1 MEEKMIFSEYQERIF
16 KRNLDVI
23 QALQQGL
30 TPKEVAKSFHLSL
43 ATVYNI
49 RALVH
54 KSGSVRSLVPKSKA
68 PKTKPIY
75 DSVIISLID
84 KVREETGF
92 GAEKIYDYLVDHS
105 AQYNLDP
112 AVIPRTRK
120 IHQILK
126 DQGKITQRISKQN
139 IYKPDYYHTR
149 RTEKPND
156 IVEVDIKSDHYL
168 EKKPVIVH
176 AIIDICSKVTTVN
189 VDHPQ
194 TAGAAALNLIEH
206 IYQWG
211 LPRVIKTD
219 NDMIFLGQIEGASLG
234 LFTRLCLFLGSEHI
248 CIPVHS
254 PRWNPFIESFF
265 NTWDREFF
273 NHTYH
278 FGRDALVQGNRGF
291 LIRYHSKRSHQ
302 GLKKRDHNPDKIKFP
317 QTFHQQYAPINYP
330 SWDKKELIQLIKNSS
345 IPLVKGKV
353 SFIRKLPETGAIR
366 FKGNQFTLP
375 KSFSGMMIK
384 GSIEVD
390 PTKSPFKVKFY
401 YRDHV
406 ICQSHYHLQKYDVKS
421 LRKF

>member
-1 MEEKMIFSEYQERIF
+1 MIISEYQERIF

-23 QALQQGL
+23 KALEQGL

-43 ATVYNI
+43 AMVYKI
-49 RALVH
+49 RELAK

-75 DSVIISLID
+75 DSVVISLID

-105 AQYNLDP
+105 AQYKIDP

-120 IHQILK
+120 IHKILRE
-126 DQGKITQRISKQN
+126 QGKISQRISKQN

-156 IVEVDIKSDHYL
+156 ILEVDIKSDHYL

-176 AIIDICSKVTTVN
+176 GIIDICSKVTTVN
-189 VDHPQ
+189 VDYPQ
-194 TAGAAALNLIEH
+194 TAGAAALNLIDH

-219 NDMIFLGQIEGASLG
+219 NDMIFLGQIEGASFG
-234 LFTRLCLFLGSEHI
+234 LFTRLCLLLGSEHI
-248 CIPVHS
+248 FIPVHS

-273 NHTYH
+273 NHTHH

-291 LIRYHSKRSHQ
+291 LIRYHTKRSHQ
-302 GLKKRDHNPDKIKFP
+302 GLKKLDHNPDKIKIP
-317 QTFHQQYAPINYP
+317 QTFHQQYATINYP
-330 SWDKKELIQLIKNSS
+330 SWDKEELIQLIKNGS
-345 IPLVKGKV
+345 IPLVKGKI
-353 SFIRKLPETGAIR
+353 SFIRKVPETAILR

-390 PTKSPFKVKFY
+390 PPKSPYKVKFY
-401 YRDHV
+401 YRDHI
-406 ICQSHYHLQKYDVKS
+406 ICQSHYHFQKYDVKS

>member
-1 MEEKMIFSEYQERIF
+1 MRISEYQERIF

-23 QALQQGL
+23 RALQQGL

-49 RALVH
+49 QGLA
-54 KSGSVRSLVPKSKA
+54 KEPGSIRCLVPKSKA

-75 DSVIISLID
+75 DSVVISLINQ
-84 KVREETGF
+84 VREETGF

-105 AQYNLDP
+105 VQYNIDP

-126 DQGKITQRISKQN
+126 EKGKITPQISKKN

-149 RTEKPND
+149 CTEKPND

-189 VDHPQ
+189 VDFPQ
-194 TAGAAALNLIEH
+194 TAGAASFNLIDH

-219 NDMIFLGQIEGASLG
+219 NDMIFLGQIEGASFG
-234 LFTRLCLFLGSEHI
+234 LFTRLCLLLGCEQI
-248 CIPVHS
+248 FIPIHS

-278 FGRDALVQGNRGF
+278 YGRDALIQGNRGF

-317 QTFHQQYAPINYP
+317 QTFHQQYAQINYP
-330 SWDKKELIQLIKNSS
+330 SRDKEELIQLIKTSL
-345 IPLVKGKV
+345 IPLVKGKI
-353 SFIRKLPETGAIR
+353 SFIRKVPESAIIR
-366 FKGNQFTLP
+366 FKGNQFKLP

-384 GSIEVD
+384 GSIEID
-390 PTKSPFKVKFY
+390 PSKSPFKVKFY
-401 YRDHV
+401 YRDHM
-406 ICQSHYHLQKYDVKS
+406 ICQSDYHLYKYDVKS
-421 LRKF
+421 LGKF

>member
-1 MEEKMIFSEYQERIF
+1 MEEKMRISEYQERIF

-23 QALQQGL
+23 KALEQGL

-49 RALVH
+49 RRLASE
-54 KSGSVRSLVPKSKA
+54 SGSIRCLVPKSKA
-68 PKTKPIY
+68 PRTKPIY
-75 DSVIISLID
+75 DVVITSLIG

-105 AQYNLDP
+105 AQYSIDP
-112 AVIPRTRK
+112 ALIPKTRK

-126 DQGKITQRISKQN
+126 EQGKINPRISKQN
-139 IYKPDYYHTR
+139 IYKPDYYLTR
-149 RTEKPND
+149 RTDKPND

-194 TAGAAALNLIEH
+194 TTAAAALNLIDH

-211 LPRVIKTD
+211 LPSVIKTD
-219 NDMIFLGQIEGASLG
+219 NDMIFLGQVEGASFG
-234 LFTRLCLFLGSEHI
+234 LFTRLCLLLGSEQI
-248 CIPVHS
+248 FIPVHS

-273 NHTYH
+273 NHTHH

-302 GLKKRDHNPDKIKFP
+302 GLKKRAHNPDKIKFP
-317 QTFHQQYAPINYP
+317 QTFHQQYAQINYP
-330 SWDKKELIQLIKNSS
+330 SWYKEELIQLINNSS

-353 SFIRKLPETGAIR
+353 SFIRKLPETGVIR
-366 FKGNQFTLP
+366 FKGNQFRLP

-390 PTKSPFKVKFY
+390 PAKSPFKVKFY

-406 ICQSHYHLQKYDVKS
+406 ICQSHYHVQKYDVKS
-421 LRKF
+421 LGKF